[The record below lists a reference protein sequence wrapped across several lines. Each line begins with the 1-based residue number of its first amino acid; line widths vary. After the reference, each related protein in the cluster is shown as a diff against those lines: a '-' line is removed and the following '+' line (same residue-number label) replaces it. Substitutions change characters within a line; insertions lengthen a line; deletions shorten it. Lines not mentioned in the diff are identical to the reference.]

1 MVDLLLK
8 HAYGL
13 LDEEVVEWG
22 LTVHM
27 RSIFVRRRIFSRN
40 HSWIQVY
47 LEVDGDS
54 RIGRRCVEKSNL
66 KRVTVDTAVQEKV
79 MT

>member
-1 MVDLLLK
+1 MVGLLLK
-8 HAYGL
+8 NARAL
-13 LDEEVVEWG
+13 SDEELEC

-27 RSIFVRRRIFSRN
+27 RFVRRRIFSRN

-54 RIGRRCVEKSNL
+54 RIGHRCVEKSNL